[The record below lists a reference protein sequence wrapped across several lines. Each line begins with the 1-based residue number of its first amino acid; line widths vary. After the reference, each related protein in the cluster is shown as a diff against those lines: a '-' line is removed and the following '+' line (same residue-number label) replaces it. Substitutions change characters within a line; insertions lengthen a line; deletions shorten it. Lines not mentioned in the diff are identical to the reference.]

1 MKQQEILDIFEDV
14 NLESNR
20 HHFENISQHWF
31 DEVLQVEQKDI
42 LIESC
47 FFIEFRLQ
55 GRFFTPTFNGTGF
68 IINDLTIIE
77 VKLYDEDMELVL
89 ITEGTITRIE
99 KLLKRKISEL

>member
-31 DEVLQVEQKDI
+31 DEILQVEQKDI
-42 LIESC
+42 
-47 FFIEFRLQ
+47 FIEFRLQ
-55 GRFFTPTFNGTGF
+55 GRFFTPSFNSTGF

-77 VKLYDEDMELVL
+77 VKLYDENDKLVL
-89 ITEGTITRIE
+89 ITARTISRIE
-99 KLLKRKISEL
+99 KLLKTKISEL

>member
-1 MKQQEILDIFEDV
+1 MKQQEILNIFEDV

-31 DEVLQVEQKDI
+31 DEVLQVENEDV
-42 LIESC
+42 
-47 FFIEFRLQ
+47 FIEFRLQ
-55 GRFFTPTFNGTGF
+55 GRFFTPSFNGTGF

-77 VKLYDEDMELVL
+77 VKLYDENMELVL